1 MIIGEITYKES
12 PIILL
17 ICSFLNCI
25 LWSIYGILK
34 DIFFLYFANELGACI
49 TLIFIT
55 TFLIHLEG
63 RNILYSFIYILFL
76 ILIVSGIFC
85 ICYFIIN
92 SEITGIMANVFNVLM
107 HAAKGE
113 KIYTMFKTGRYNLIP
128 ILSVIGGLASSTS
141 WMLYDFFQDN
151 QDGLGNYF
159 IIIPNGI
166 GAIAFIVLKIRARD
180 DDSTEIS
187 SKCETG
193 EYSD

>member
-1 MIIGEITYKES
+1 
-12 PIILL
+12 
-17 ICSFLNCI
+17 
-25 LWSIYGILK
+25 
-34 DIFFLYFANELGACI
+34 
-49 TLIFIT
+49 
-55 TFLIHLEG
+55 
-63 RNILYSFIYILFL
+63 
-76 ILIVSGIFC
+76 
-85 ICYFIIN
+85 
-92 SEITGIMANVFNVLM
+92 MANVFNVLM

-113 KIYTMFKTGRYNLIP
+113 KIYTMFKKGRYNLIP

-151 QDGLGNYF
+151 QDGVGNYF